1 MQMWIN
7 CRPLIC
13 LLHNIGKS
21 ILPVIVGLSVTFS
34 TIAKCYVL
42 CYKKSMLEINDAKV
56 SKYAI
61 GTIVLLSVFTNVLKF
76 MIETKPSAQQVSNIL
91 LCVNKLSF
99 KI

>member
-1 MQMWIN
+1 MWVN
-7 CRPLIC
+7 CSPLIC
-13 LLHNIGKS
+13 LMHNIGKS

-61 GTIVLLSVFTNVLKF
+61 GTIILLSVFTNVLKF
-76 MIETKPSAQQVSNIL
+76 MVETKPSAQQVSNIL
-91 LCVNKLSF
+91 QYVNKLRF
-99 KI
+99 EI

>member
-1 MQMWIN
+1 
-7 CRPLIC
+7 
-13 LLHNIGKS
+13 
-21 ILPVIVGLSVTFS
+21 
-34 TIAKCYVL
+34 
-42 CYKKSMLEINDAKV
+42 MLEINDAKV

-76 MIETKPSAQQVSNIL
+76 MVETKPSAQQVSNIL